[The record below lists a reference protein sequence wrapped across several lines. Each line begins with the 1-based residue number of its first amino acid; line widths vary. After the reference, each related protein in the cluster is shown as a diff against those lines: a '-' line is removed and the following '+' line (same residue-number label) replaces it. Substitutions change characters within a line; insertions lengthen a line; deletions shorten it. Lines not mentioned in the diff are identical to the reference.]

1 MVSAERRP
9 CGGPVLTYIAVRR
22 ALIESRRVVATAHGV
37 ARGGGHRNHFAGD
50 FFPRLISRRSV
61 RGGGCGG
68 GGGVN

>member
-1 MVSAERRP
+1 MPMVSAERRP

-50 FFPRLISRRSV
+50 FFRDSFRAVPVS
-61 RGGGCGG
+61 GG